1 MIELTQ
7 TEIQDVDGGINCAQL
22 GGFTYGVW
30 VGAGATIEAPPVSA
44 ALAVLGTIGAIGF
57 LIAC

>member
-7 TEIQDVDGGINCAQL
+7 TEIEDIEGGINCARL
-22 GGFTYGVW
+22 GAFTYGVW
-30 VGAGATIEAPPVSA
+30 VGAGATLEVPVVSA
-44 ALAVLGTIGAIGF
+44 GLALVGAAGAIGF

>member
-7 TEIQDVDGGINCAQL
+7 TEIQDIDGGLNCAQL
-22 GGFTYGVW
+22 GAFTYGVW
-30 VGAGATIEAPPVSA
+30 VGAGATIEAPPVSGLLA
-44 ALAVLGTIGAIGF
+44 AVGTIGAIGF